1 MSIYSLG
8 SSGEPVAEIQNAL
21 KALGL
26 YRGEVDAQF
35 GGGTHSAVVQFQ
47 KQRDLVPDGRVG
59 AQTWSALIGNGNVPV
74 PPVAGESLSYR
85 CLALTGAFE
94 TGVGFPDCFCGISGD
109 FDGQGISFG
118 VMQWN
123 FGQGSLQPL
132 LRDMISRHGDIVQ
145 NIFGEHFDALNIAL
159 THGDEDRAGLM
170 SFVRG
175 IQHPQKHR
183 VFEPWLGYAKALGRT
198 AEFQRIQVEHAQA
211 AFQRAL
217 KMCDD
222 FDLWSERAAALMFD
236 IVTQNGSI
244 NAMTRAQI
252 VGETGLLAKTL
263 NDDDREVA
271 KMRIIA
277 NRRAEASSAAWIDD
291 VRRRKLCIANGAG
304 SVHGIHYDIGA
315 QFSLNLVPRN
325 P

>member
-1 MSIYSLG
+1 MTIYFLG
-8 SSGEPVAEIQNAL
+8 SSGEPVAEIQKAL
-21 KALGL
+21 KDRGL
-26 YRGEVDAQF
+26 YAGEVDEQF

-47 KQRDLVPDGRVG
+47 KQQGLVADGRVG
-59 AQTWSALIGNGNVPV
+59 EQTWSALIGHADMPV
-74 PPVAGESLSYR
+74 PPIASESLSYR

-132 LRDMISRHGDIVQ
+132 LRDMISQHPDIVK

-159 THGDEDRAGLM
+159 NEGDEDRAGLM
-170 SFVRG
+170 SFVRS

-198 AEFQRIQVEHAQA
+198 EEFQRIQVEYAQT

-217 KMCDD
+217 KMCGDY
-222 FDLWSERAAALMFD
+222 DLWSERAAALMFD

-244 NAMTRAQI
+244 SAMTRAQI
-252 VGETGLLAKTL
+252 LGETGLLSKTL
-263 NDDDREVA
+263 TGPDREVA
-271 KMRIIA
+271 TMRIGA

-291 VRRRKLCIANGAG
+291 VRRRKLCIANGSG
-304 SVHGIHYDIGA
+304 SVHGIQYDIGA
-315 QFSLNLVPRN
+315 QFSLNLVPR
-325 P
+325 